1 MSQVESMSEENLPEK
16 QELLAK
22 IAELEQLITKVYIHN
37 TRFNLV
43 EGQMQAM
50 SVDLQHYVQQY
61 FDDLLVGS
69 VTAFAMT
76 TTPKGWLVCDGR
88 EVKREDYS
96 RLFARIGTTFGEGDS
111 ITTFNLPN
119 LNGVFI
125 RGYDSQGDHD
135 PKRKFGKYQGDQIQ
149 SHTHTDSGHRH
160 TGKTSEDGEHD
171 HSEKNKIDIPKLA
184 DFIESSRKLHDG
196 IEKEENL
203 AIAKMGIEKATAPR
217 FKGGDTSI
225 DGSHSHSGSVDSSG
239 SHDHRGKTYTDGS
252 HSHKAKCDDKS
263 VTEGW
268 LGGSR
273 KVSYAVSSGS
283 DSYSISSSNSSHQH
297 SLNINSAGNHSHS
310 ISVDGLHSHEVF
322 INPDGIHSHQ
332 VSTQTARASLGNP
345 VDSNHTSVQHGS
357 ETRPKNVALL
367 YCIKY

>member
-1 MSQVESMSEENLPEK
+1 MSENNLPEK

-43 EGQMQAM
+43 EGQIQATN
-50 SVDLQHYVQQY
+50 VDLRHYVKQY
-61 FDDLLVGS
+61 FDYLLVGS

-76 TTPKGWLVCDGR
+76 TPPKGWLVCDGR

-96 RLFARIGTTFGEGDS
+96 RLFSRIGTNFGEGDS

-119 LNGVFI
+119 LNGVFV
-125 RGYDSQGDHD
+125 RGYDSQGEHD

-149 SHTHTDSGHRH
+149 SHTHKDIGHSH
-160 TGKTSEDGEHD
+160 TGETSEDGEHD
-171 HSEKNKIDIPKLA
+171 HSEKNKIDLPKLV
-184 DFIESSRKLHDG
+184 DFIGSSRKLPNE

-203 AIAKMGIEKATAPR
+203 AIAKMGIEEATAPHC
-217 FKGGDTSI
+217 KGGYTSM
-225 DGSHSHSGSVDSSG
+225 DGEHRHSGSVDSSG
-239 SHDHRGKTYTDGS
+239 SHYHSGKTYKDGS
-252 HSHKAKCDDKS
+252 HHHIDYCKERY
-263 VTEGW
+263 VTDGW
-268 LGGSR
+268 FGDTEPLSN
-273 KVSYAVSSGS
+273 VHSSGTDSLQIGS
-283 DSYSISSSNSSHQH
+283 DESSHQH

-310 ISVDGLHSHEVF
+310 ISVDGLHSHKVF
-322 INPDGIHSHQ
+322 IEPDGIHSHQ
-332 VSTQTARASLGNP
+332 VSTQTAHASLGNP
-345 VDSNHTSVQHGS
+345 VNYSGNAIQHGS